1 MIMFEKILT
10 IYGTI
15 ILEFLFELYIF
26 CAFFFIKLERRNCFW
41 QKLIAGFVGVLL
53 ISLPIAGLYHAI
65 GAGVWGRV
73 AIYGVLFIVVI
84 AHAKFCF
91 RDSTWV
97 ILFCTTMAYAAQNL
111 MYKLFLTFW
120 CYIEQNNLLVL
131 LGENYALSYRIIYY
145 TFMALAII
153 GLYFTFIKRIVS
165 SVYADKLDRSLMILM
180 LIVLTI
186 TIILCSVEDIY
197 FAKLSVGRE
206 NYFDNEVFYIL
217 RQTGNIFCAI
227 CCAVVLLLASK
238 IINEREL
245 KQEVAY
251 LTHSIKQG
259 ERQYAISKDTMDLI
273 NIKIH
278 DIKYKINSVLAEHED
293 IPKEELDELRRS
305 IRIYDSNVE
314 TGNELL
320 NVFIMDKSLYCEQH
334 GITLSCMV
342 DGAKLGFMEAG
353 DLYCLFGNILDN
365 ALESV
370 IKIEEKEKRVINL
383 SVKAVNNMLF
393 IQSDNYYTGK
403 LDFKDGLPQTTKDN
417 DGWHGFGLKSIKMI
431 VQKYGGE
438 LSMHAEDGVFHLSI
452 LFADISD
459 NLMQNV
465 K

>member
-1 MIMFEKILT
+1 MTMGQVMT
-10 IYGTI
+10 IYSDI
-15 ILEFLFELYIF
+15 ILEFLMELYIF
-26 CAFFFIKLERRNCFW
+26 CVFFFIKLEKRNYFL
-41 QKLIAGFVGVLL
+41 QKVIAGFAGVLL
-53 ISLPIAGLYHAI
+53 IALPIAYLYQII
-65 GAGVWGRV
+65 GTGVWGRV
-73 AIYGVLFIVVI
+73 LIYALLFVVVI
-84 AHAKFCF
+84 IHAKICY

-97 ILFCTTMAYAAQNL
+97 ILFCTSMAYAAQNL
-111 MYKLFLTFW
+111 MYKLFLIFW
-120 CYIEQNNLLVL
+120 CCIEQYNLLSKF
-131 LGENYALSYRIIYY
+131 GENYALSYRVIYY
-145 TFMALAII
+145 LFMAIAIFL
-153 GLYFTFIKRIVS
+153 LYVTFIKRIVN
-165 SVYADKLDRSLMILM
+165 SVYASKLDRSLMILM

-206 NYFDNEVFYIL
+206 NYFDNEIFYVL

-259 ERQYAISKDTMDLI
+259 QRQYEISKDTMDLI
-273 NIKIH
+273 NVKIH
-278 DIKYKINSVLAEHED
+278 DIKYKINSVLAERGD
-293 IPKEELDELRRS
+293 IPKEELDELRKS
-305 IRIYDSNVE
+305 IRIYDANIE

-320 NVFIMDKSLYCEQH
+320 NVFIMDKSLYCEQN

-342 DGAKLGFMEAG
+342 DGSKLEFMEAG

-370 IKIEEKEKRVINL
+370 VKIQERKKRVINL

-403 LDFKDGLPQTTKDN
+403 LDFIDGLPKTTKEDA
-417 DGWHGFGLKSIKMI
+417 DWHGFGLKSIKLI

-459 NLMQNV
+459 NLVQNV

>member
-1 MIMFEKILT
+1 
-10 IYGTI
+10 
-15 ILEFLFELYIF
+15 
-26 CAFFFIKLERRNCFW
+26 
-41 QKLIAGFVGVLL
+41 
-53 ISLPIAGLYHAI
+53 
-65 GAGVWGRV
+65 
-73 AIYGVLFIVVI
+73 
-84 AHAKFCF
+84 
-91 RDSTWV
+91 
-97 ILFCTTMAYAAQNL
+97 
-111 MYKLFLTFW
+111 
-120 CYIEQNNLLVL
+120 
-131 LGENYALSYRIIYY
+131 
-145 TFMALAII
+145 
-153 GLYFTFIKRIVS
+153 
-165 SVYADKLDRSLMILM
+165 M
-180 LIVLTI
+180 LIILTI

-206 NYFDNEVFYIL
+206 NYFDNEIFYVL
-217 RQTGNIFCAI
+217 RQTGNVFCAI

-259 ERQYAISKDTMDLI
+259 QRQYEISKDTMDLI

-278 DIKYKINSVLAEHED
+278 DIKYKINSVLAERGD
-293 IPKEELDELRRS
+293 IPNEELEELRKS
-305 IRIYDSNVE
+305 IRIYDANIE

-320 NVFIMDKSLYCEQH
+320 NVFVMDKSLYCEQN

-342 DGAKLGFMEAG
+342 DGSKLEFMEAG

-370 IKIEEKEKRVINL
+370 IKIKEREKRVINL

-403 LDFKDGLPQTTKDN
+403 LDFVDGLPQTTKEDA
-417 DGWHGFGLKSIKMI
+417 DWHGFGLKSIKMI

-438 LSMHAEDGVFHLSI
+438 LNMHAEDGVFHLSI

-459 NLMQNV
+459 NLVQNV

>member
-1 MIMFEKILT
+1 MGEVLT
-10 IYGTI
+10 IYSNI

-26 CAFFFIKLERRNCFW
+26 CCFFFIKLERRSCFV
-41 QKLIAGFVGVLL
+41 QRVILGFAGVLL
-53 ISLPIAGLYHAI
+53 IAFPIALLYHVI

-73 AIYGVLFIVVI
+73 LIYALLFIMVI
-84 AHAKFCF
+84 AHAKLCF

-97 ILFCTTMAYAAQNL
+97 ILFCATMAYAAQNL

-120 CYIEQNNLLVL
+120 CYIEQHNLLSL
-131 LGENYALSYRIIYY
+131 FGNNYALSYRIIYY
-145 TFMALAII
+145 VFMTVAII
-153 GLYFTFIKRIVS
+153 LLYITFIKRIVS
-165 SVYADKLDRSLMILM
+165 SVYANKLDRSLMILM
-180 LIVLTI
+180 LIILTI
-186 TIILCSVEDIY
+186 TMILCSVEDVY
-197 FAKLSVGRE
+197 FAKLSSGRE
-206 NYFDNEVFYIL
+206 NYFDNEVYYIL

-259 ERQYAISKDTMDLI
+259 QRQYEISKDTMDLI
-273 NIKIH
+273 NVKIH
-278 DIKYKINSVLAEHED
+278 DIKYKINSVLAERGD
-293 IPKEELDELRRS
+293 IPKEELEELRKS
-305 IRIYDSNVE
+305 IRIYDANIE

-320 NVFIMDKSLYCEQH
+320 NVFVMDKSLYCEQN

-342 DGAKLGFMEAG
+342 DGSKLEFMEAG

-370 IKIEEKEKRVINL
+370 IKIQEKEKRVINL
-383 SVKAVNNMLF
+383 SVKAINNMLF

-403 LDFKDGLPQTTKDN
+403 LEFIEGLPQTTKEDA
-417 DGWHGFGLKSIKMI
+417 DWHGFGLKSIKMI

-438 LSMHAEDGVFHLSI
+438 LSMRAEDGVFHLSI

-459 NLMQNV
+459 NFVQNG

>member
-1 MIMFEKILT
+1 MGQIAT
-10 IYGTI
+10 IYGNI

-26 CAFFFIKLERRNCFW
+26 CAFFFIKLERRNYFV
-41 QKLIAGFVGVLL
+41 QKLFAGFAGVLFL
-53 ISLPIAGLYHAI
+53 AFPIAYLYQVI

-73 AIYGVLFIVVI
+73 LIYGLLFILVI
-84 AHAKFCF
+84 VHTKICF

-120 CYIEQNNLLVL
+120 CYVEQHQLLSL
-131 LGENYALSYRIIYY
+131 FGNNYALSYRIIYY
-145 TFMALAII
+145 VFMAVAIFV
-153 GLYFTFIKRIVS
+153 LYVTFIKRIVS

-180 LIVLTI
+180 LIILSI
-186 TIILCSVEDIY
+186 TILLCSVEDIY

-206 NYFDNEVFYIL
+206 NYFDNDTFYIL

-259 ERQYAISKDTMDLI
+259 QRQYEISKDTMDLI
-273 NIKIH
+273 NVKIH
-278 DIKYKINSVLAEHED
+278 DIKYKINSVLAEHGD
-293 IPKEELDELRRS
+293 IPKEELDELRKS
-305 IRIYDSNVE
+305 IRIYDANIE

-320 NVFIMDKSLYCEQH
+320 NVFVMDKSLYCEQN

-342 DGAKLGFMEAG
+342 DGSKLEFMEAG

-370 IKIEEKEKRVINL
+370 IKIQEKEKRVINL

-393 IQSDNYYTGK
+393 IQSDNYYTGELK
-403 LDFKDGLPQTTKDN
+403 LKDGVPQTTKEDEM
-417 DGWHGFGLKSIKMI
+417 WHGFGLKSIKMI

-452 LFADISD
+452 LFADISE
-459 NLMQNV
+459 NFMQNG

>member
-1 MIMFEKILT
+1 MTEIIS
-10 IYGTI
+10 IYSNI
-15 ILEFLFELYIF
+15 ILEFLLELYIF
-26 CAFFFIKLERRNCFW
+26 CCFFFIKLEKRNYFI
-41 QKLIAGFVGVLL
+41 QKLLAGFAGVLL
-53 ISLPIAGLYHAI
+53 TAFPIAGLYHLI

-73 AIYGVLFIVVI
+73 LIYAILFVLVI
-84 AHAKFCF
+84 LHAKLCF

-120 CYIEQNNLLVL
+120 CYVEQHNLLAMF
-131 LGENYALSYRIIYY
+131 GNNYALSYRIIYY
-145 TFMALAII
+145 SFMAVAIFM
-153 GLYFTFIKRIVS
+153 LYFTFIKRIVS
-165 SVYADKLDRSLMILM
+165 SVYADKLDRSMMILV

-197 FAKLSVGRE
+197 FAKLSVDRE
-206 NYFDNEVFYIL
+206 NYFDNEIYYIL

-259 ERQYAISKDTMDLI
+259 QRQYEISKDTMDLI
-273 NIKIH
+273 NVKIH
-278 DIKYKINSVLAEHED
+278 DIKYKINSVLAERGD
-293 IPKEELDELRRS
+293 IPKEELEELKKS
-305 IRIYDSNVE
+305 IRIYDANIE

-320 NVFIMDKSLYCEQH
+320 NVFIMDKSLYCEQN

-342 DGAKLGFMEAG
+342 DGSKLEFMEAG

-370 IKIEEKEKRVINL
+370 IKIQEKEKRVINL

-393 IQSDNYYTGK
+393 IQSDNYYTGD
-403 LDFKDGLPQTTKDN
+403 LQFKEGLLQTTKEDAE
-417 DGWHGFGLKSIKMI
+417 WHGFGLKSIKMI

-438 LSMHAEDGVFHLSI
+438 LSMHTENGIFHLSI

-459 NLMQNV
+459 NLLQNV

>member
-1 MIMFEKILT
+1 MSMGEFLT
-10 IYGTI
+10 VYANI
-15 ILEFLFELYIF
+15 ILEFLMELYIF
-26 CAFFFIKLERRNCFW
+26 CLFFFAKLEGKENFVVRILSGFAGM
-41 QKLIAGFVGVLL
+41 LIMALPVTLLYQAVGM
-53 ISLPIAGLYHAI
+53 S
-65 GAGVWGRV
+65 VWGRV
-73 AIYGVLFIVVI
+73 LVYTILFTMIVL
-84 AHAKFCF
+84 HAKLCY
-91 RDSTWV
+91 RDSAWV
-97 ILFCTTMAYAAQNL
+97 IVFCSSMAYAAQNL
-111 MYKLFLTFW
+111 MYKLFLIFW
-120 CYIEQNNLLVL
+120 CYVEQNNLLGL
-131 LGENYALSYRIIYY
+131 FGDNYALSYRVIYY
-145 TFMALAII
+145 SFMALAILL
-153 GLYFTFIKRIVS
+153 LYFTFIKRIVS
-165 SVYADKLDRSLMILM
+165 SVYANKLDRSLLILM
-180 LIVLTI
+180 LIILTI
-186 TIILCSVEDIY
+186 TLILCSVEDIY

-206 NYFDNEVFYIL
+206 NYFDNEIYYIL

-259 ERQYAISKDTMDLI
+259 ERQYEISKDTMDFI

-293 IPKEELDELRRS
+293 IPREELDELRKS
-305 IRIYDSNVE
+305 IRIYDANIE

-320 NVFIMDKSLYCEQH
+320 NVFIMDKSLYCEQN

-342 DGAKLGFMEAG
+342 DGSKLEFMEAG
-353 DLYCLFGNILDN
+353 DLYCLFGNIMDN

-370 IKIEEKEKRVINL
+370 IKIQEKEKRVINL

-393 IQSDNYYTGK
+393 IQSENYYTGE
-403 LDFKDGLPQTTKDN
+403 LQFEEGLPQTTKEDA
-417 DGWHGFGLKSIKMI
+417 DWHGFGLKSIKMI

-459 NLMQNV
+459 NLVQNV

>member
-1 MIMFEKILT
+1 MGHILT
-10 IYGTI
+10 IYSDI

-26 CAFFFIKLERRNCFW
+26 CAFFYIKLEKRTYFI
-41 QKLIAGFVGVLL
+41 QKLLAGFAGMLMLAFPVAYLYNL
-53 ISLPIAGLYHAI
+53 IGT
-65 GAGVWGRV
+65 GVWGRV
-73 AIYGVLFIVVI
+73 LVYGILFVLVIV
-84 AHAKFCF
+84 HAKVCF

-120 CYIEQNNLLVL
+120 CYVEQHKLLAMF
-131 LGENYALSYRIIYY
+131 GDNYALSYRIIYY
-145 TFMALAII
+145 VFMAVAIL

-165 SVYADKLDRSLMILM
+165 SVYASKLDRSLMILM
-180 LIVLTI
+180 LIVLSI

-206 NYFDNEVFYIL
+206 NYFDNDIYYIL

-259 ERQYAISKDTMDLI
+259 QRQYEISKDTMDLI

-278 DIKYKINSVLAEHED
+278 DIKYKINSVLAERGD
-293 IPKEELDELRRS
+293 IPKEELDELRKS
-305 IRIYDSNVE
+305 IRIYDANIE

-320 NVFIMDKSLYCEQH
+320 NVFVMDKSLYCEQN

-342 DGAKLGFMEAG
+342 DGSKLEFMEAG

-370 IKIEEKEKRVINL
+370 IKIQEKEKRVISL
-383 SVKAVNNMLF
+383 SVKSVNNMLF
-393 IQSDNYYTGK
+393 IQSENYYTGK
-403 LDFKDGLPQTTKDN
+403 LDFIDGMPQTTKEDA
-417 DGWHGFGLKSIKMI
+417 DWHGFGLKSIKMI

-438 LSMHAEDGVFHLSI
+438 VSMHAKDGVFHLSI

-459 NLMQNV
+459 NFVQNE

>member
-1 MIMFEKILT
+1 MQ
-10 IYGTI
+10 
-15 ILEFLFELYIF
+15 
-26 CAFFFIKLERRNCFW
+26 R
-41 QKLIAGFVGVLL
+41 LIAGFAAVLL
-53 ISLPIAGLYHAI
+53 VAFPIAYLYSLI
-65 GAGVWGRV
+65 GMGVWGRV
-73 AIYGVLFIVVI
+73 LIYALLFLVVI
-84 AHAKFCF
+84 IHAKICY
-91 RDSTWV
+91 RDSAWV
-97 ILFCTTMAYAAQNL
+97 LLFCTSMAYAAQNL

-120 CYIEQNNLLVL
+120 CYIEQNSL
-131 LGENYALSYRIIYY
+131 LGLLGDNYALSYRIIYY
-145 TFMALAII
+145 SFMALAILM
-153 GLYFTFIKRIVS
+153 LYLTFIKRIVS
-165 SVYADKLDRSLMILM
+165 CVYASKLDRSLMILM
-180 LIVLTI
+180 LMVLMI

-206 NYFDNEVFYIL
+206 NYFENEIFYIL

-245 KQEVAY
+245 QQEVAY

-259 ERQYAISKDTMDLI
+259 QRQYEISKDTMDLI

-278 DIKYKINSVLAEHED
+278 DIKYKINSVLAERGD
-293 IPKEELDELRRS
+293 IPKEELEELRKS
-305 IRIYDSNVE
+305 IRIYDANIE

-320 NVFIMDKSLYCEQH
+320 NVFVMDKSLYCEQN

-342 DGAKLGFMEAG
+342 DGSKLGFMEAG

-370 IKIEEKEKRVINL
+370 VKIQERQKRVVNL

-393 IQSDNYYTGK
+393 IQSDNYYTGE
-403 LDFKDGLPQTTKDN
+403 LEFEEGLPQTTKEDA
-417 DGWHGFGLKSIKMI
+417 DWHGFGLKSIKMI

>member
-1 MIMFEKILT
+1 MGEFLT
-10 IYGTI
+10 VYANI
-15 ILEFLFELYIF
+15 ILEFLMELYIF
-26 CAFFFIKLERRNCFW
+26 CLFFFAKLEGKENFVVRILSGFAGM
-41 QKLIAGFVGVLL
+41 LIMALPVTLLYQVVGM
-53 ISLPIAGLYHAI
+53 S
-65 GAGVWGRV
+65 VWGRV
-73 AIYGVLFIVVI
+73 LVYTILFTMIVL
-84 AHAKFCF
+84 HAKLCY
-91 RDSTWV
+91 RDSAWV
-97 ILFCTTMAYAAQNL
+97 IVFCSSMAYAAQNL
-111 MYKLFLTFW
+111 MYKLFLIFW
-120 CYIEQNNLLVL
+120 CYVEQNNLLGL
-131 LGENYALSYRIIYY
+131 FGDNYALSYRVIYY
-145 TFMALAII
+145 SFMALAILL
-153 GLYFTFIKRIVS
+153 LYFTFIKRIVS
-165 SVYADKLDRSLMILM
+165 SVYANKLDRSLLILV
-180 LIVLTI
+180 LIILTI
-186 TIILCSVEDIY
+186 TLILCSVEDIY

-206 NYFDNEVFYIL
+206 NYFNNEIYYIL

-259 ERQYAISKDTMDLI
+259 ERQYEISKDTMDLI

-293 IPKEELDELRRS
+293 IPKEDLDELRKS
-305 IRIYDSNVE
+305 IRIYDANIE

-320 NVFIMDKSLYCEQH
+320 NVFIMDKSLYCEQN

-342 DGAKLGFMEAG
+342 DGSKLEFMEAG
-353 DLYCLFGNILDN
+353 DLYCLFGNIMDN

-370 IKIEEKEKRVINL
+370 IKIQEKEKRVINL

-393 IQSDNYYTGK
+393 IQSENYYTGE
-403 LDFKDGLPQTTKDN
+403 LQFEEGLPLTTKEDA
-417 DGWHGFGLKSIKMI
+417 DWHGFGLKSIKMI

>member
-1 MIMFEKILT
+1 MKMGEIIT
-10 IYGTI
+10 IYANI

-26 CAFFFIKLERRNCFW
+26 CFFFFIKLDARTHFW
-41 QKLIAGFVGVLL
+41 QRMLLGFAGVLL
-53 ISLPIAGLYHAI
+53 VSFPIAGLYHVI
-65 GAGVWGRV
+65 GTGVWGRV
-73 AIYGVLFIVVI
+73 FIYALLFCIVI
-84 AHAKFCF
+84 IHAKICY
-91 RDSTWV
+91 RDSAWV
-97 ILFCTTMAYAAQNL
+97 LLFCTSMAYAAQNL

-120 CYIEQNNLLVL
+120 CYVEQHNLLSL
-131 LGENYALSYRIIYY
+131 FGENYALSYRIIYY
-145 TFMALAII
+145 SFMVIAILA
-153 GLYFTFIKRIVS
+153 LYFTFIKRIVS
-165 SVYADKLDRSLMILM
+165 SVYANKLDRSLMILM
-180 LIVLTI
+180 LIILTI

-197 FAKLSVGRE
+197 FAKLSVERE
-206 NYFDNEVFYIL
+206 NYFDNEIYYIL
-217 RQTGNIFCAI
+217 RQTGNVFCAI

-259 ERQYAISKDTMDLI
+259 QRQYEISKDTMDLI

-278 DIKYKINSVLAEHED
+278 DIKYKINSVLAERGD
-293 IPKEELDELRRS
+293 IPKEELDELRKS
-305 IRIYDSNVE
+305 IRIYDANIE

-320 NVFIMDKSLYCEQH
+320 NVFVMDKSLYCEQN

-342 DGAKLGFMEAG
+342 DGSKLEFMEAG

-370 IKIEEKEKRVINL
+370 IKIQEKERRVINL

-393 IQSDNYYTGK
+393 IQSENYYTGE
-403 LDFKDGLPQTTKDN
+403 LDFKDGLPQTTKEDA
-417 DGWHGFGLKSIKMI
+417 DWHGFGLKSIKMI

-438 LSMHAEDGVFHLSI
+438 LTMHAEGGVFHLSI

-459 NLMQNV
+459 NLVQNV

>member
-1 MIMFEKILT
+1 MGEILT
-10 IYGTI
+10 IYSNI

-26 CAFFFIKLERRNCFW
+26 CFFFFSKLEKRNYFI
-41 QKLIAGFVGVLL
+41 QKLIIGFAGVLL
-53 ISLPIAGLYHAI
+53 LAFPIAGLYSLI

-73 AIYGVLFIVVI
+73 LIYGLLFVLVI
-84 AHAKFCF
+84 IHAKVCF
-91 RDSTWV
+91 RDSAWV

-120 CYIEQNNLLVL
+120 CYVEQHNLLAL
-131 LGENYALSYRIIYY
+131 FGENYALSYRIIYY
-145 TFMALAII
+145 SFMAIAILV
-153 GLYFTFIKRIVS
+153 LYVTFIKRIVS
-165 SVYADKLDRSLMILM
+165 SVYANKLDRSLMILM

-206 NYFDNEVFYIL
+206 NYFENEIFYIL
-217 RQTGNIFCAI
+217 RQTGNVFCAI

-259 ERQYAISKDTMDLI
+259 QRQYEISKDTMDLI
-273 NIKIH
+273 NVKIH
-278 DIKYKINSVLAEHED
+278 DIKYKINSVLAERGD
-293 IPKEELDELRRS
+293 IPKEELEELKKS
-305 IRIYDSNVE
+305 IRIYDANIE

-320 NVFIMDKSLYCEQH
+320 NVFVMDKSLYCEQN
-334 GITLSCMV
+334 GITLSCMI
-342 DGAKLGFMEAG
+342 DGSKLEFMEAG
-353 DLYCLFGNILDN
+353 DLYCLFGNIMDN

-370 IKIEEKEKRVINL
+370 IKIEEKERRVINL

-393 IQSDNYYTGK
+393 IQSDNYYTGE
-403 LDFKDGLPQTTKDN
+403 LQFEEGLPQTTKEDA
-417 DGWHGFGLKSIKMI
+417 DWHGFGLKSIKMI

-459 NLMQNV
+459 NLLQNV